1 MTITSICLVRHGET
15 DWNVMGKIQ
24 GRTDIPLNAKGILQ
38 AKECGEFLKGTNWD
52 VIISSPLKRAKQT
65 AEIINTYLHI
75 PLEEMDEFVERHF
88 GKAEGMTLEERMTAY
103 PDKQYPN
110 QEEILSVE
118 KRVKIGINKIH
129 EKYKDGKVLLVA
141 HGAVINTILSLF
153 SDGELGYGKTNLVNA
168 CISNIEYFQ
177 EKWKVKDYNQISHLS
192 QYRNIEK
199 G

>member
-1 MTITSICLVRHGET
+1 M
-15 DWNVMGKIQ
+15 
-24 GRTDIPLNAKGILQ
+24 
-38 AKECGEFLKGTNWD
+38 KGTNWD

-118 KRVKIGINKIH
+118 KRVKIGLIKFMKSIKT
-129 EKYKDGKVLLVA
+129 EKYFLLPM
-141 HGAVINTILSLF
+141 GAVINTILSLF
-153 SDGELGYGKTNLVNA
+153 SDGELGYGKKQILVNA

-192 QYRNIEK
+192 QYRNNEK